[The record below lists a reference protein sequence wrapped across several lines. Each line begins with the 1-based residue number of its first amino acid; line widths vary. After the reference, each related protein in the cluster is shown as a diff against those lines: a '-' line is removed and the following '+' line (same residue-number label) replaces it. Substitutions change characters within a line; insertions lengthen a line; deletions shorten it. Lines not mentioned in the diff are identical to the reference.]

1 MESFVHRRTDHARW
15 HCRESWA
22 QVLLGPKGLRLDE
35 WLGDGHVEV
44 VKHGPHRSVYR
55 VCVGPR
61 EFFVKHFRCCTIWDR
76 ARHWFRRSPAR
87 REWLKAESIAQL
99 GINTIRPAAWQE
111 QKGRGP
117 VGDSFLVTA
126 AISNGCSLDEYQ
138 RRYLPL
144 LPPNERRSVGRRLLT
159 ELARFMG
166 RIHQAGIRHNDFHP
180 GNVVVLLEEDRPLVD
195 RGRGCYQFHLIDVG
209 GVRFTKALTWSA
221 TRTALVVLNAA
232 WGRRISRTDRHRF
245 WKAYLAVRPEL
256 KVPPLSQV
264 IQQLEKLTERYRRLR
279 LRRLDRRTLRTSHDF
294 VALRTPSGRSH
305 GVSEMPVDT
314 LRKISTS
321 PETLL
326 WENMH
331 RPVKLDRGSV
341 IVEADLRLGEDTV
354 HVAYKRYRARKWWK
368 QLLAPFRPARAV
380 QSWQRGHALQLR
392 GIPAARPVVAVDRRR
407 PWYRCES
414 YLAVQ
419 WIEGSENL
427 HLYLWRMAEKPTQ
440 VRMRQANRCAESIG
454 RLLGRMHA
462 QRVLHGDLK
471 GSNLLVA
478 DRNGRIE
485 SYLVDVDDVCLN
497 AETSRANRVA
507 DVARLAASLEAHPWV
522 SRTVRVR
529 FLRAYLKAAGQKST
543 EWKWLWQA
551 IARRSGRINHRKRRK
566 QQAIL

>member
-1 MESFVHRRTDHARW
+1 MESFVHRRTSHARW

-35 WLGDGHVEV
+35 WLGDGDVEV

-55 VCVGPR
+55 VRVERR

-76 ARHWFRRSPAR
+76 VRHWFRRSPAR
-87 REWLKAESIAQL
+87 REWLKAERIAKL
-99 GINTIRPAAWQE
+99 GISTIRPVAWQE
-111 QKGRGP
+111 ETGRGP
-117 VGDSFLVTA
+117 VGDSFLVTE
-126 AISNGCSLDEYQ
+126 AIPDGCSLDEYQ

-144 LPPNERRSVGRRLLT
+144 LSSNERRTVGRRLLT
-159 ELARFMG
+159 DLARFMG
-166 RIHQAGIRHNDFHP
+166 RIHQSGIHHNDLHP
-180 GNVVVLLEEDRPLVD
+180 GNVVVLLEGDRPLVD
-195 RGRGCYQFHLIDVG
+195 RERDCYRFHLIDVG

-221 TRTALVVLNAA
+221 TRTALAVLNAA
-232 WGRRISRTDRHRF
+232 WGGRLSRTDRYRF
-245 WKAYLAVRPEL
+245 WETYLAVRPRL
-256 KVPPLSQV
+256 KVPPPSQV
-264 IQQLEKLTERYRRLR
+264 IQQLKKRTERYCRFR
-279 LRRLDRRTLRTSHDF
+279 LRRLDRRTLRTNHDF

-314 LRKISTS
+314 LRKISAS
-321 PETLL
+321 AETLL

-331 RPVKLDRGSV
+331 QPVKLDRGSV
-341 IVEADLRLGEDTV
+341 IVEADLCLGDDTV

-380 QSWQRGHALQLR
+380 QGWKRGHALQLR

-414 YLAVQ
+414 YLAVE

-427 HLYLWRMAEKPTQ
+427 HLYLWRIAGEPQ
-440 VRMRQANRCAESIG
+440 HLRVRRASRCAESIG

-485 SYLVDVDDVCLN
+485 SFLVDVDDVCLE
-497 AETSRANRVA
+497 ADTSRANRVA
-507 DVARLAASLEAHPWV
+507 DIARLAASLEAHPWV
-522 SRTVRVR
+522 SRTVRLR
-529 FLRAYLKAAGQKST
+529 FLRAYLKAAGQNST
-543 EWKWLWQA
+543 EWKWFWQA